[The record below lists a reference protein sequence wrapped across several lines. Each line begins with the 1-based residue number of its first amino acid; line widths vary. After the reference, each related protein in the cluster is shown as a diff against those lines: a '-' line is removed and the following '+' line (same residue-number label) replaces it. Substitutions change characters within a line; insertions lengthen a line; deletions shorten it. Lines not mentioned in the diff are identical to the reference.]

1 MSFSTSLSGL
11 NAASENLNV
20 TSHNV
25 ANANTTG
32 FKGSRAEFADVF
44 ANAGQG
50 LTDRAIGGGVRLSGV
65 RQQFGQGSVE
75 FTNKPLDLAISGEGF
90 LTFAKGE
97 ELSYSRAGALGT
109 DRNGFVTNA
118 QGARLQVFPADGNNG
133 FDTGRLEDL
142 RVSTAD
148 NPPQATTRIGAG
160 INLPAGSDV
169 PTTTPFD
176 PEDTSSFNHT
186 TSVTVFDSLGQARTA
201 ALYFSKTANDGEWE
215 LRTRVDGQ
223 DVGGAQTIAFDTAG
237 RLSTPASGEIA
248 LPPQALGGGVDDLE
262 LTLDLG
268 ELTQYGG
275 GFSVDALRQDGFAT
289 GRMTGLEVTKEGIVQ
304 ARFTNGQASPLGQVA
319 LTSFANP
326 EGLSKLG
333 DTAWAESFN
342 SGPAV
347 RGVAGSG
354 DLGSIES
361 GALEAS
367 NVDLTKELVNMITA
381 QRTFQANA
389 QMITTNDQVTQ
400 TVLNIRR

>member
-1 MSFSTSLSGL
+1 MTFSTSLSGI

-50 LTDRAIGGGVRLSGV
+50 LTERAVGGGVRLAGV
-65 RQQFGQGSVE
+65 RQQFDQGSVE

-90 LTFAKGE
+90 LTFGKGE

-118 QGARLQVFPADGNNG
+118 NGGRLQVFPADGANG
-133 FDTGRLEDL
+133 FDTGQLVDL
-142 RVSTAD
+142 QVSTAD
-148 NPPQATTRIGAG
+148 NPPRATGRIDAG
-160 INLPAGSDV
+160 INLPAGADV
-169 PTTTPFD
+169 PATTPFD
-176 PEDTSSFNHT
+176 PDDTSSFNHT
-186 TSVTVFDSLGQARTA
+186 TSATVFDSLGQARTA
-201 ALYFSKTANDGEWE
+201 ALYFSKTANAGEWE
-215 LRTRVDGQ
+215 VRTQVDGQ
-223 DVGGAQTIAFDTAG
+223 AVGGAQLIEFDNG
-237 RLSTPASGEIA
+237 GQLSVPANGELA
-248 LPPQALGGGVDDLE
+248 LPPLALGAGVDDLE

-268 ELTQYGG
+268 DVTQFGG
-275 GFSVDALRQDGFAT
+275 GFSVAALSQDGFST

-304 ARFTNGQASPLGQVA
+304 ARFTNGQATPLGQVA

-333 DTAWAESFN
+333 DTSWGESFT
-342 SGPAV
+342 SGQAV

-354 DLGSIES
+354 DLGNIES

>member
-1 MSFSTSLSGL
+1 MSFSTSLSGI

-20 TSHNV
+20 TGHNV

-32 FKGSRAEFADVF
+32 FKASRAEFADVF

-50 LTDRAIGGGVRLSGV
+50 LTERTVGGGVKLAGV
-65 RQQFGQGSVE
+65 RQQFDQGSVE
-75 FTNKPLDLAISGEGF
+75 FTNKPLDLAISGQGF
-90 LTFAKGE
+90 LTLAKGN
-97 ELSYSRAGALGT
+97 ELMYSRAGALGT
-109 DRNGFVTNA
+109 DSSGFVVNP

-133 FDTGRLEDL
+133 FDTGQLRDL

-148 NPPQATTRIGAG
+148 NPPKASTRIDAG
-160 INLPAGSDV
+160 INLPAGADV
-169 PTTTPFD
+169 PATTPFD
-176 PEDTSSFNHT
+176 PADTTSFNHT

-201 ALYFSKTANDGEWE
+201 AMYFSRTANPGEWE

-223 DVGGAQTIAFDTAG
+223 DVGGPQTIAFDNGG
-237 RLSTPASGEIA
+237 RLSVPANGELA
-248 LPPQALGGGVDDLE
+248 LPPLALGGGVDDLE
-262 LTLDLG
+262 LTLDIG
-268 ELTQYGG
+268 DVTQYGG
-275 GFSVDALRQDGFAT
+275 GFSVGGLRQDGFAT

-304 ARFTNGQASPLGQVA
+304 ARFTNGQATPLGQIA

-333 DTAWAESFN
+333 DTAWGESFT
-342 SGPAV
+342 SGAAV

-354 DLGSIES
+354 DLGNIES

-381 QRTFQANA
+381 QRSFQANA